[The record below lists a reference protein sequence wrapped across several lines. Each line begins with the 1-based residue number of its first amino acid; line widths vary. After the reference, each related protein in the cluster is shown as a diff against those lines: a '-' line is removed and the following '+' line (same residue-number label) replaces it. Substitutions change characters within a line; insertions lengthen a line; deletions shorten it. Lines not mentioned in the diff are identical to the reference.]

1 MGNFIGVWKL
11 DEPIYCQKEISGK
24 RFRTVITGIPVVIAF
39 PSLPDAYDGESKALS
54 SGDLISPFPP
64 FQSQVN
70 WGMINA
76 WPDGLFTVNALVVAA
91 FCEKELM
98 SQIYADFPRWKEKV
112 SKLRLIDSGNYI
124 QAEQKIPAMLTKG
137 NGIYDG
143 VEFFEY
149 IEGAPLERIKNH
161 RTTDHIRL
169 HFLERDECYTAKRMN
184 TLFANAGSAKEIDLP
199 YELLIVAY
207 RAFARLDFRSAVIV
221 AGSGLEMAIESRIK
235 LEYIHA
241 AEGVYEREAK
251 KHRMLGGKFRWLSEL
266 NIPIPV
272 SDYDT
277 AILDVRNDT
286 THEGLCPTEAQARTY
301 LEKCKILIEKY
312 SPSVLAQ

>member
-1 MGNFIGVWKL
+1 MGTFIGVWKL
-11 DEPIYCQKEISGK
+11 DEPIYCQKEVSGK
-24 RFRTVITGIPVVIAF
+24 RFCSTIAGIPVVFAF
-39 PSLPDAYDGESKALS
+39 PSLPETYNGESKALS

-76 WPDGLFTVNALVVAA
+76 WPDGLFTVNALVVAV
-91 FCEKELM
+91 FCEKEQM
-98 SQIYADFPRWKEKV
+98 AQVYADFPRWKEKV
-112 SKLRLIDSGNYI
+112 SNLRLIASGNYI
-124 QAEQKIPAMLTKG
+124 QAEQKLPALLTKG

-161 RTTDHIRL
+161 RTTEHIRL
-169 HFLERDECYTAKRMN
+169 HFLERDECYSEARMN
-184 TLFANAGSAKEIDLP
+184 TLFSNAGSTKEIDLP
-199 YELLIVAY
+199 YELLIVGY

-221 AGSGLEMAIESRIK
+221 AGSGLEMAIENRIK
-235 LEYIHA
+235 QEYIHA
-241 AEGVYEREAK
+241 AEGVYDREAK
-251 KHRMLGGKFRWLSEL
+251 KHRMLGGKFRWLGEL
-266 NIPIPV
+266 NIAIPV

-286 THEGLCPTEAQARTY
+286 THEGLCPTETQARTY
-301 LEKCKILIEKY
+301 LEKCKTLIELY
-312 SPSVLAQ
+312 SPNVLVQ